1 MKIAKKSTRWFRFR
15 FFFFT
20 PTWLGEPQNKNEQEE
35 KEEKIQQGG
44 WFTAKAATASAHM
57 RSIAARMPSLNE
69 KAAR

>member
-1 MKIAKKSTRWFRFR
+1 MQQKPPDSART
-15 FFFFT
+15 
-20 PTWLGEPQNKNEQEE
+20 EPPKQKTKTEQEE